1 MSYEKLI
8 KKLADKKNLD
18 SKEMI
23 GLMNLLLGEEI
34 NDIKK
39 TALVLALKLKGETAL
54 EISSAVKIMR
64 KSAVKISIKNP
75 LIDVCGTGGS
85 GLSKLNISTTTAF
98 VLASLGLRVL
108 KHGNRASTSKC
119 GSFDLLEALGAKIEL
134 KSNQVKKIFQ
144 KLNIGFVFA
153 PLYHPIMKN
162 VILVRKNLAVPTIF
176 NLIGP
181 LCNPAGPAYQVVG
194 TFKFEHGEKLINALK
209 TLGLKRAMVLFGE
222 DGADEASVC
231 AATYVWELDQNKK
244 IKHYKIQ
251 PEDFGLKKVN
261 FNQIKGGDKEY
272 NKNKILALLSGTL
285 KGGPLDFLS
294 LNAACGLYVY
304 GAVKNLKQGIVLA
317 KEAIASG
324 KTLDLVNQYIELSK
338 RV

>member
-8 KKLADKKNLD
+8 KKLADKKNLG
-18 SKEMI
+18 SKEMT
-23 GLMNLLLGEEI
+23 GLMNLLLGARV
-34 NDIKK
+34 NDIQK
-39 TALVLALKLKGETAL
+39 TALVLALKLKGETDL
-54 EISSAVKIMR
+54 EISQAAKIMR
-64 KSAVKISIKNP
+64 RSSVKISIKNP

-85 GLSKLNISTTTAF
+85 GLGKLNISTACAF
-98 VLASLGLRVL
+98 VLASLGARVL
-108 KHGNRASTSKC
+108 KHGNRAATSKC

-134 KSNQVKKIFQ
+134 KSQQVKKIFQ

-181 LCNPAGPAYQVVG
+181 LCNPASPAYQVIG
-194 TFKFEHGEKLINALK
+194 TSKFEHGEKLINALK

-222 DGADEASVC
+222 DGMDEASIC
-231 AATYVWELDQNKK
+231 AATNVWELDQNKK
-244 IKHYKIQ
+244 VKHYKIQ
-251 PEDFGLKKVN
+251 PEDFGLKRAE
-261 FNQIKGGDKEY
+261 FNQIKGGDKKY
-272 NKNKILALLSGTL
+272 NKNKILDLFSGKL
-285 KGGPLDFLS
+285 KGAPLDFLC

-304 GAVKNLKQGIVLA
+304 GTVKNLKQGIDLA
-317 KEAIASG
+317 KQAVVSG
-324 KTLDLVNQYIELSK
+324 QTFNLMDQYIELSR